1 MQKIKQVARDVPA
14 PLLVGVEL
22 NPGPGDRV
30 RLSEFERYRVV
41 FLHNED
47 GLSIRQI
54 AKKMNISHSK
64 LTRLWNELPWDLVRN
79 SVDSMPQRLQQ
90 CIDRNGMRT
99 KY

>member
-54 AKKMNISHSK
+54 AKKMNISHTAVHSILSK
-64 LTRLWNELPWDLVRN
+64 FRGIW
-79 SVDSMPQRLQQ
+79 
-90 CIDRNGMRT
+90 
-99 KY
+99 